1 MGLQWTWMNFC
12 HCTQSQVHLWI
23 HIVVSYN
30 KLLEGKAYIWLCYHS
45 GCSRTVSCMRR
56 WHAAPV
62 WWFNSMPVLAWFNWH
77 DLSVC
82 QFPTYFFLVWLLSC
96 TATPFLHGF
105 FLPLFCLSFS
115 SCTSL
120 SIDLLEITPIP
131 LLVALTSVYPGT
143 FFFFNFP
150 VFLTGFSCCGR
161 YLTTT

>member
-82 QFPTYFFLVWLLSC
+82 QFPTYFFSCLVAKLYSNPFSAWILL
-96 TATPFLHGF
+96 AFILFIFLFLHLTKYRPFGNHTHSSPGSINF
-105 FLPLFCLSFS
+105 RLSR
-115 SCTSL
+115 
-120 SIDLLEITPIP
+120 D
-131 LLVALTSVYPGT
+131 